1 MKTCSIR
8 LKILISFGIIISTI
22 LLCGCNSADS
32 NSKNATVDSTLA
44 NKDPWKSLFDGKT
57 TSGWHTY
64 GKDSVGKAWR
74 VDDSVLHLDASQKDD
89 WQTKDGGD
97 IVTNDEFENFD
108 LQLDWKISQGGNS
121 GIMFY
126 VNEDTSKYKYAWE
139 SGPEMQIADNEKN
152 EDGKVYKSQAGD
164 LYELFPTTSQQ
175 HVKPAGQWN
184 HVEIV
189 SNKGKLDFYMNDAH
203 VLDTTIH
210 DSSWN
215 KIIAATKFKD
225 FPGFGTYTKGKIALQ
240 DHGADVWFKNIRIKE
255 L

>member
-1 MKTCSIR
+1 MKIV
-8 LKILISFGIIISTI
+8 KITLTTFLAISIIINLS
-22 LLCGCNSADS
+22 GCNSADT
-32 NSKNATVDSTLA
+32 NTTTATSDSTTLK
-44 NKDPWKSLFDGKT
+44 KDSWKSLFDGKT

-64 GKDSVGKAWR
+64 GKDSIGKAWR
-74 VDDSVLHLDASQKDD
+74 ADDGVLHLDASKKDD

-108 LQLDWKISQGGNS
+108 LQMDWKISEGGNS

-126 VNEDTSKYKYAWE
+126 VNEDTAKYKYAWE

-152 EDGKVYKSQAGD
+152 EDGKVYKSRAGD

-184 HVEIV
+184 HVEIIA
-189 SNKGKLDFYMNDAH
+189 NKGKLDLYMNDAH

-210 DSSWN
+210 DSAWN
-215 KIIAATKFKD
+215 ETIAATKFKD

-240 DHGADVWFKNIRIKE
+240 DHGANVWFRNIRIKE